1 MHSFLSALVLSF
13 CFYDFPAGMNCK
25 LESWAKWNLP
35 PLSYF
40 LSEDLITVTGM
51 TLESPPRAPPC
62 APPCHSCIPELYLAF
77 KPFARTC
84 PSKASPPSY
93 WLDVLGISQSGFPW
107 LPHMVPALVPLLWL
121 SLSSPM
127 LIFAPA
133 GKGLIGSAPS
143 WVPEFGMVPGLK
155 EEFLSSLSFLFLF

>member
-51 TLESPPRAPPC
+51 TLESPPRVPPC

-107 LPHMVPALVPLLWL
+107 LPHVVPCPGPPSVTVIIFSYAHLCPCWQRFDWFCSQLGPRIWDGTWL
-121 SLSSPM
+121 ERRVS
-127 LIFAPA
+127 
-133 GKGLIGSAPS
+133 
-143 WVPEFGMVPGLK
+143 EFT
-155 EEFLSSLSFLFLF
+155 

>member
-13 CFYDFPAGMNCK
+13 CFYDFPAEMNCQ
-25 LESWAKWNLP
+25 LELWAKWNLP

-40 LSEDLITVTGM
+40 LSEDFYHSNRNDTRI
-51 TLESPPRAPPC
+51 SPRAPPR
-62 APPCHSCIPELYLAF
+62 APPCHSCIPELYLAL

-84 PSKASPPSY
+84 PSKTSPPSY
-93 WLDVLGISQSGFPW
+93 WLDVLCITQSGFPW
-107 LPHMVPALVPLLWL
+107 LPHVVPALVPLLWL

-133 GKGLIGSAPS
+133 GKGLVGSAPS
-143 WVPEFGMVPGLK
+143 CGPRIWDGT
-155 EEFLSSLSFLFLF
+155 